1 MYAEGFSEHA
11 KAFNCI
17 QRAHQ
22 HTLETYPQILALSI
36 VASYVIKYGETLLP
50 FVNDGDSLAVP
61 VVATLMILG
70 ATAFNVNKW
79 NERSN
84 EEGDFGGLI

>member
-1 MYAEGFSEHA
+1 MP
-11 KAFNCI
+11 
-17 QRAHQ
+17 
-22 HTLETYPQILALSI
+22 HTSYRLADRLAADVFPDFGAVNGATEIEEIIGALLTIVLI
-36 VASYVIKYGETLLP
+36 VAV
-50 FVNDGDSLAVP
+50 
-61 VVATLMILG
+61 LMILG

>member
-1 MYAEGFSEHA
+1 MSLSGFCFIA
-11 KAFNCI
+11 
-17 QRAHQ
+17 
-22 HTLETYPQILALSI
+22 AL
-36 VASYVIKYGETLLP
+36 VT
-50 FVNDGDSLAVP
+50 LAVP

>member
-1 MYAEGFSEHA
+1 MDASGGEVGG
-11 KAFNCI
+11 
-17 QRAHQ
+17 
-22 HTLETYPQILALSI
+22 LLQILALSI